1 MKSLR
6 YRRILL
12 AAAVAFAAIL
22 AGASARGVTSG
33 DMTQDRYRTILDRA
47 PFGPPPPPP
56 VVEPVEPEGGT
67 NDVDVVEQP
76 PYVIPPG
83 LDKIKI
89 TLLSRFHG
97 TPAAG
102 FLDGETSKSY
112 YLLEGQEFDGILCKG
127 IDYARAT
134 VTLSKGGYEALIED
148 THEITLETKAYA
160 KELIKEKIPYILLGH
175 SMGSMV
181 VRCYIR
187 KYDADIDKLVV
198 IGCPS
203 KKPGMKPGLALI
215 KMVTNIKGEKTR
227 SKFISDLVVGD
238 YEKRFKKEG
247 VPHMWVNS
255 DPEKVKKYN
264 EDPLCNYMF
273 TLNGYLNLVKLT
285 MLTYTDGGYVMKN
298 PALPIRFFSG
308 AEDPCA
314 VNEKA
319 FAEAMEL
326 LRKQGYTDVDGIMY
340 PRLRHEIL
348 NEDKKDMVYED
359 ILNFIK

>member
-1 MKSLR
+1 MEIKETTFGHLSKSDNLTLSVMRIEPADPTEIKGIVQLVHGMNEYKER
-6 YRRILL
+6 YRDFMNFL
-12 AAAVAFAAIL
+12 ASNGYLTIIHDHRGHGHSVKNPDDL
-22 AGASARGVTSG
+22 GYMYASG
-33 DMTQDRYRTILDRA
+33 
-47 PFGPPPPPP
+47 
-56 VVEPVEPEGGT
+56 
-67 NDVDVVEQP
+67 
-76 PYVIPPG
+76 YV
-83 LDKIKI
+83 
-89 TLLSRFHG
+89 
-97 TPAAG
+97 
-102 FLDGETSKSY
+102 
-112 YLLEGQEFDGILCKG
+112 GIVKD
-127 IDYARAT
+127 I
-134 VTLSKGGYEALIED
+134 
-148 THEITLETKAYA
+148 HEITIVAKTYA
-160 KELIKEKIPYILLGH
+160 ERITGRSDLPFILLGH

-308 AEDPCA
+308 AEDPCT

-319 FAEAMEL
+319 FAEDMEL

-348 NEDKKDMVYED
+348 NEDEKDMVYED

>member
-1 MKSLR
+1 
-6 YRRILL
+6 
-12 AAAVAFAAIL
+12 
-22 AGASARGVTSG
+22 
-33 DMTQDRYRTILDRA
+33 
-47 PFGPPPPPP
+47 
-56 VVEPVEPEGGT
+56 
-67 NDVDVVEQP
+67 
-76 PYVIPPG
+76 
-83 LDKIKI
+83 
-89 TLLSRFHG
+89 
-97 TPAAG
+97 
-102 FLDGETSKSY
+102 
-112 YLLEGQEFDGILCKG
+112 
-127 IDYARAT
+127 
-134 VTLSKGGYEALIED
+134 
-148 THEITLETKAYA
+148 
-160 KELIKEKIPYILLGH
+160 
-175 SMGSMV
+175 
-181 VRCYIR
+181 
-187 KYDADIDKLVV
+187 
-198 IGCPS
+198 
-203 KKPGMKPGLALI
+203 MKPGLALI

-348 NEDKKDMVYED
+348 NEDEKDMVYED